1 MPAMGRGAGAFAAFA
16 LVAVAAFGALF
27 ASIVVTAGLSSSMS
41 AKEAGDLLMWM
52 GAGQLVAVAGFV
64 VAYGWLARRFS
75 GVGPPWWAH
84 VLLGLCLLAMVACL
98 FVLAMVMMNR

>member
-1 MPAMGRGAGAFAAFA
+1 MPAMGRGAGTFVAFAG
-16 LVAVAAFGALF
+16 VAVVAFGALF

-41 AKEAGDLLMWM
+41 AKAAGDALVWM
-52 GAGQLVAVAGFV
+52 GAGQLVAVAGFL
-64 VAYGWLARRFS
+64 AAFGWLARRLT

-84 VLLGLCLLAMVACL
+84 VLLGLGLLAMVACL